1 MRVLLFGKNG
11 QVGWELQRA
20 LSYFGEV
27 IALDSDSQNYCGDFL
42 NPEGIHQTIL
52 DLKPDVIVNAA
63 AYTAV
68 DQAETDQ
75 QTAMTVNADTVG
87 VIAKAAH
94 EVSALLVHYSTDYV
108 FDGSGQT
115 PWQET
120 DAVAPL
126 NVYGQTKLQGEE
138 LIRQYCPKHLI
149 FRTSWVFASRGKNF
163 AGTMLKLAKERET
176 LSIVADQHGA
186 PTSAELL
193 ADCTALAV
201 RHCFYNKYGS
211 DSQHGSDNPDCY
223 GLYHLVAKGETTWF
237 DYAKYVFDV
246 ARASG
251 IELAVKDVTPVATSE
266 FPVPA
271 PRPGNSRLNTSH
283 FEKTFHLTLPDW
295 QLGVSRMLAETL
307 GSTS

>member
-1 MRVLLFGKNG
+1 MTILLFGKNG

-27 IALDSDSQNYCGDFL
+27 IALDSDSPDYCGDFL
-42 NPEGIHQTIL
+42 NPAGIEQTIL
-52 DLKPDVIVNAA
+52 DIKPDVIVNAA

-68 DQAETDQ
+68 DQAESDQ
-75 QTAMTVNADTVG
+75 QTAMMVNADTVG

-94 EVSALLVHYSTDYV
+94 QVNALLVHYSTDYV
-108 FDGSGQT
+108 FDGSGET
-115 PWQET
+115 PRQET

-138 LIRQYCPKHLI
+138 LIRQHCPKHLI

-163 AGTMLKLAKERET
+163 AGTMLKLAQEREV
-176 LSIVADQHGA
+176 LSVVADQHGA

-193 ADCTALAV
+193 ADCTTLAI
-201 RHCFYNKYGS
+201 RHSF
-211 DSQHGSDNPDCY
+211 DNPDCY

-237 DYAKYVFDV
+237 EYAKYVFEV
-246 ARASG
+246 ARESG
-251 IELAVKDVTPVATSE
+251 VELAVKEVKPVATSE

-271 PRPGNSRLNTSH
+271 PRPGNSRLNTRH
-283 FEKTFHLTLPDW
+283 FEQTFHLNLPDW
-295 QLGVSRMLAETL
+295 RLGVSRMLAETL